1 MAHWKVM
8 ESAGVSSFLA
18 NATVTAGSPAP
29 IHSPSAGVGAL
40 KCRPVR
46 LSTR

>member
-1 MAHWKVM
+1 MAHWKDM

-18 NATVTAGSPAP
+18 NATLTAGSAAP
-29 IHSPSAGVGAL
+29 IHSPSAGVGAS
-40 KCRPVR
+40 KCRPVW